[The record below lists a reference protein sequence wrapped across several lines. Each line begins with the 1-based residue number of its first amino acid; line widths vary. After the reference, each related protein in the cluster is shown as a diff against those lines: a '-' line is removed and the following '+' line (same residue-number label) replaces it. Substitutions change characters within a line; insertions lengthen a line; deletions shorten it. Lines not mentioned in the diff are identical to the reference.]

1 MKKKK
6 VLIIISLF
14 LLFLFLMTFTSFF
27 GPSLRQTN
35 CMCKAYACRSC
46 SEDHINPTNIG
57 VHIGKNLI
65 FIPTHNKLNCITTQI
80 YDILNVPVLVA
91 FIITLF
97 FVLIKAIIIEELIFA
112 IFKKLK
118 IKKNKI
124 ENIEEAK
131 EKDDSE

>member
-1 MKKKK
+1 
-6 VLIIISLF
+6 
-14 LLFLFLMTFTSFF
+14 
-27 GPSLRQTN
+27 
-35 CMCKAYACRSC
+35 MCKAYACRSC
-46 SEDHINPTNIG
+46 SEDHIRPTNIG
-57 VHIGKNLI
+57 VHIGKKLI

-97 FVLIKAIIIEELIFA
+97 FVLIKAIIIEELIFV

>member
-14 LLFLFLMTFTSFF
+14 LLFYFLMTFTSFF

-46 SEDHINPTNIG
+46 SADHIRPTNIG
-57 VHIGKNLI
+57 VYFGKFLI
-65 FIPTHNKLNCITTQI
+65 FIPTHNKLKCIATQI
-80 YDILNVPVLVA
+80 HDILNVPVSVA
-91 FIITLF
+91 FIMTLF
-97 FVLIKAIIIEELIFA
+97 FVLIKVIIIEELIFV

-124 ENIEEAK
+124 ENIEETK